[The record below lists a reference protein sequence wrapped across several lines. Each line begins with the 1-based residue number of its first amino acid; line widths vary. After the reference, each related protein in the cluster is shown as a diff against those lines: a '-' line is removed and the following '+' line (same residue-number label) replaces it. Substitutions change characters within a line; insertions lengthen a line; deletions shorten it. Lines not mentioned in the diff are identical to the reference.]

1 MIGGFG
7 SRGLTWAPL
16 MAELLA
22 AWIDGT
28 PMPLPGELV
37 DALDPAREVL
47 RRARRA
53 ASRLQAAAQGG

>member
-1 MIGGFG
+1 
-7 SRGLTWAPL
+7 

-22 AWIDGT
+22 AWVDGT

-47 RRARRA
+47 RRARQA
-53 ASRLQAAAQGG
+53 ASRAHRAARSG